1 MRIRAGRSD
10 AFRTAQRERSRRAAT
25 PSIDVIYGINPVLE
39 ALRAGRVTEIRVG
52 DRADSRVREVIARAS
67 ADGVPVRR
75 VALDVLGRQAR
86 GGLHQSVVADVEAG
100 RAWSVEDLVRQ
111 APGVPLIVVLD
122 GIEDPHNLGAILR
135 TADAAGVDG
144 VVRQSRRT
152 APLGGTTAKAS
163 AGAVVHVRIADVVNI
178 ARAIDALKAL
188 GLWVVGLA
196 DDAAQPYDRIDF
208 TGPAAVVLGAEGV
221 GLRRLVREKCD
232 FLAAIPMR
240 GHVKSLNV
248 SVAAGIVLF
257 EAVRQRLPEGAS
269 AAGRPHPRPD
279 ADE

>member
-1 MRIRAGRSD
+1 M
-10 AFRTAQRERSRRAAT
+10 
-25 PSIDVIYGINPVLE
+25 LE
-39 ALRAGRVTEIRVG
+39 ALRAGRVTELRVG
-52 DRADSRVREVIARAS
+52 DRVDARVREVIAMAS
-67 ADGVPVRR
+67 SSGVPVRR
-75 VALDVLGRQAR
+75 VDLDALGRQAR
-86 GGLHQSVVADVEAG
+86 GGVHQGVVADVETG
-100 RAWSVEDLVRQ
+100 RAWSVEELVRE

-144 VVRQSRRT
+144 VIRQRRRT

-178 ARAIDALKAL
+178 ARAIDALKAS
-188 GLWVVGLA
+188 GVWVIGLA
-196 DDAAQPYDRIDF
+196 GEAKERYDRIDF
-208 TGPAAVVLGAEGV
+208 TGPSAVVLGAEGI

-240 GHVKSLNV
+240 GHVESLNV

-257 EAVRQRLPEGAS
+257 EAVRQRVRNTRES
-269 AAGRPHPRPD
+269 R
-279 ADE
+279 DERR